1 MEAVRTETYK
11 GFEIEICLDSD
22 YQNPFEDWDGEFPL
36 MYSGGRNMSSKD
48 FSNGD
53 IDNYLSGYL
62 SLNQLTKHMGKVLKL
77 IEYSKSDFDS
87 DCPIGEWTKWERQD
101 ALKDRLSEW
110 MTESL
115 DNRASFC
122 SEFGVKHYC
131 GSSTGYSQGDWAKVF
146 ICWTPEFAK
155 ITGHEYKDVTDEGL
169 KGTKKLFDAWAWGD
183 VYGYNIEDLSGG
195 LGSCWGYYG
204 NNLEE
209 NGLMEAARDCID
221 GHLRW
226 EKKQEL
232 ERQKKRQSK
241 IKAMIKHHV
250 PLQYRVNL

>member
-1 MEAVRTETYK
+1 MDTVRTETYK

-22 YQNPFEDWDGEFPL
+22 YDNPFEDWDCEFPL
-36 MYSGGRNMSSKD
+36 MYSGGRNMGEKD

-53 IDNYLSGYL
+53 IDNYLKYYL
-62 SLNQLTKHMGKVLKL
+62 SDNQITKHLTKILNMIELPKL
-77 IEYSKSDFDS
+77 EFDI
-87 DCPIGEWTKWERQD
+87 DYPPREWTKSER
-101 ALKDRLSEW
+101 KDVLWKKMADWIS
-110 MTESL
+110 ESL

-122 SEFGVKHYC
+122 SEFGIKHYY
-131 GSSTGYSQGDWAKVF
+131 GNSSGYGQGDWAKVF

-169 KGTKKLFDAWAWGD
+169 KGTKKSFDAWAWGD

-209 NGLMEAARDCID
+209 DGLMEAARNDIDC
-221 GHLRW
+221 HLENVR
-226 EKKQEL
+226 KKEL
-232 ERQKKRQSK
+232 EKQKKRESK

-250 PLQYRVNL
+250 PLQYRVNI